1 MVLRFFNGM
10 WSVNL
15 PAKVK
20 INMWKVA
27 NSFLPTYSA
36 LQYRSLHV
44 NNVCPFCPNSSET
57 VAHIM
62 RDCNFVCHLFVAQGI
77 CFPSCPLY
85 LNWLDWVAVAFC
97 SLNAT
102 NKVVM
107 MVTLWAVW
115 YARNKL
121 VHEGTAANVH
131 VTLSF
136 ISAFIGVNVVVHTP
150 PSTRRYVRG

>member
-1 MVLRFFNGM
+1 MVLRFFNDM
-10 WSVNL
+10 WSINL

-44 NNVCPFCPNSSET
+44 NNVCPFCRNS
-57 VAHIM
+57 VA
-62 RDCNFVCHLFVAQGI
+62 C
-77 CFPSCPLY
+77 
-85 LNWLDWVAVAFC
+85 C
-97 SLNAT
+97 SLTAT

-121 VHEGTAANVH
+121 VHEGTAANVQ

-136 ISAFIGVNVVVHTP
+136 ISAFIGVNAVVHTP
-150 PSTRRYVRG
+150 PSTRRLDDAVVWRAPEPNVIKFNFDATYDI